1 MKDCYVVVILVI
13 LCAIA
18 IGIIGY
24 NGGVNQKQIIE
35 LQHQN
40 QKLEFLLQEERNN
53 VEELREKLSA
63 SFTISVEIQ

>member
-13 LCAIA
+13 LCAIT

-24 NGGVNQKQIIE
+24 NSGDNQKQIIE
-35 LQHQN
+35 LRHQN
-40 QKLEFLLQEERNN
+40 QKFEFLLQEERNN
-53 VEELREKLSA
+53 VEELKEKLSA